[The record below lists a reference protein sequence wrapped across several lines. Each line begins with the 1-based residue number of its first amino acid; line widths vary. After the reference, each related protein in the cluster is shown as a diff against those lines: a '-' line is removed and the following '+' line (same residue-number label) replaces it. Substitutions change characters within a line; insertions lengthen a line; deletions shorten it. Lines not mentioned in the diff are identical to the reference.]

1 MTITLEPDLEAR
13 LREKALRE
21 GQEPDVVAKTL
32 LADVLDA
39 DAQEHQQS
47 IAATREHLASSKA
60 GKPIEQYIAE
70 QRVKHGYPDTWPTQG
85 VVREIVPG
93 VFVDSE

>member
-1 MTITLEPDLEAR
+1 MTITIDPDMEAR
-13 LREKALRE
+13 LREKALRD
-21 GQEPDVVAKTL
+21 GREPDVVAKML

-39 DAQEHQQS
+39 DAREYKES
-47 IAATREHLASSKA
+47 VAAIRQALEAGT

-70 QRVKHGYPDTWPTQG
+70 QRVKHGYPDTWPPRG
-85 VVREIVPG
+85 VVKEVAPG

>member
-1 MTITLEPDLEAR
+1 MTITLDPDMEAR

-21 GQEPDVVAKTL
+21 GQEPDVVAKML

-39 DAQEHQQS
+39 D
-47 IAATREHLASSKA
+47 TREYQESVAAVREALEAGT

-70 QRVKHGYPDTWPTQG
+70 QRLKHGYPDSWPTQG
-85 VVREIVPG
+85 VVTEVAPG